1 MTAPDDR
8 VAEMAALIE
17 AGEAEAALALL
28 RRSVTAQDRY
38 ATQARLARA
47 VRALPLERLGL
58 RPLRIALVSSFTV
71 DYFKDVLALW
81 LVLAGIRAEFHVAP
95 FDTVAQTVMDEA
107 SPLYGFAPDLVWLMT
122 SYRDIRLD
130 GPPGEPT
137 EAVRTRVAAA
147 VEDQAALWRI
157 LTARAKCVVL
167 QNNADIPAY
176 DPFGNLAG
184 AAPWG
189 GRSALRLYNFELAD
203 RAAAEGVVLFDLDH
217 VAALFG
223 KAQWVD
229 ARHWHLAKTGFTPEA
244 SGLVASHAARLI
256 AAAKGL
262 ARKCLVL
269 DLDNTLWGGVI
280 GDDGLDGIRLGTGP
294 EGEAF
299 VAFQAYVQALGQR
312 GVVLAVSSKNDAKHA
327 AEPFEKHPDMRLEL
341 GDIAVFRAN
350 WDNKPDNIREIARTL
365 NLGLD
370 AFVFID
376 DNPAER
382 EVVRQLLPMVEVP
395 ELAADPADYIA
406 SLATQNLFE
415 ATLYSAEDGERARLY
430 RENAE
435 RDALSRTSSD
445 LSSYLAHLAM
455 RASVGPVDAFTLPRM
470 AQLINKSN
478 QFHLTGTRYAEAEL
492 AALAED
498 PAATLLW
505 FRLADRFGDNGLI
518 SVVILK
524 QRGDALEIDTWVM
537 SCRVLG
543 RTMEEFIANEI
554 RAVAQARGCS
564 QVIGSYRPSAKNG
577 LVAGLYARLGFEAL
591 ETDGVVTRWQ
601 AGTGAETAMLR
612 TFVERV
618 LSA

>member
-1 MTAPDDR
+1 MTAPDD
-8 VAEMAALIE
+8 VAEAARLIE
-17 AGEAEAALALL
+17 SGEADAALALL
-28 RRSVTAQDRY
+28 RRAVTPQDRY
-38 ATQARLARA
+38 AVQARLARG
-47 VRALPLERLGL
+47 VRALPLERLPL
-58 RPLRIALVSSFTV
+58 RPLKIALVASFTV

-95 FDTVAQTVMDEA
+95 FDTVAPSVMDEA
-107 SPLYGFAPDLVWLMT
+107 SPLYAFAPDLVWLMT
-122 SYRDIRLD
+122 SHRDLRLD
-130 GPPGEPT
+130 LPPGAPT
-137 EAVRTRVAAA
+137 EAVHARVAAA

-157 LTARAKCVVL
+157 LAARAKCVVL

-189 GRSALRLYNFELAD
+189 GRSALRLYNFELAE
-203 RAAAEGVVLFDLDH
+203 RAAGAGVILFDLDH
-217 VAALFG
+217 VSALFG
-223 KAQWVD
+223 KASWVD
-229 ARHWHLAKTGFTPEA
+229 ARHWHMAKTGFTLEA
-244 SGLVASHAARLI
+244 AGLVASHAARLI

-299 VAFQAYVQALGQR
+299 VAFQAYVQALGRR
-312 GVVLAVSSKNDAKHA
+312 GVVLAVSSKNDEKNAV
-327 AEPFEKHPDMRLEL
+327 EPFEKHPDMRLQL
-341 GDIAVFRAN
+341 ADIAVFRAN
-350 WDNKPDNIREIARTL
+350 WDNKPDNIRAIAGTL

-370 AFVFID
+370 AVVFVD

-382 EVVRQLLPMVEVP
+382 EAVRQLLPMVEVP

-430 RENAE
+430 RENAA
-435 RDALSRTSSD
+435 RDALSRASSD
-445 LSSYLAHLAM
+445 LSSYLANLAM

-492 AALAED
+492 AALAAD
-498 PAATLLW
+498 PAASVLW

-524 QRGDALEIDTWVM
+524 AIGDTLDIDTWVM

-554 RAVAQARGCS
+554 RAVAQARSCARITGH
-564 QVIGSYRPSAKNG
+564 YRPSAKNG
-577 LVAGLYARLGFEAL
+577 LVAGLYARLGFAAL
-591 ETDGVVTRWQ
+591 ESEDAVTHWQ
-601 AGTGAETAMLR
+601 ASSEAPPLR
-612 TFVERV
+612 SFVERV

>member
-1 MTAPDDR
+1 
-8 VAEMAALIE
+8 
-17 AGEAEAALALL
+17 
-28 RRSVTAQDRY
+28 
-38 ATQARLARA
+38 
-47 VRALPLERLGL
+47 
-58 RPLRIALVSSFTV
+58 
-71 DYFKDVLALW
+71 
-81 LVLAGIRAEFHVAP
+81 
-95 FDTVAQTVMDEA
+95 
-107 SPLYGFAPDLVWLMT
+107 
-122 SYRDIRLD
+122 
-130 GPPGEPT
+130 
-137 EAVRTRVAAA
+137 
-147 VEDQAALWRI
+147 
-157 LTARAKCVVL
+157 
-167 QNNADIPAY
+167 
-176 DPFGNLAG
+176 
-184 AAPWG
+184 
-189 GRSALRLYNFELAD
+189 
-203 RAAAEGVVLFDLDH
+203 
-217 VAALFG
+217 
-223 KAQWVD
+223 
-229 ARHWHLAKTGFTPEA
+229 
-244 SGLVASHAARLI
+244 
-256 AAAKGL
+256 
-262 ARKCLVL
+262 VL

-299 VAFQAYVQALGQR
+299 VAFQAYLQALGRR
-312 GVVLAVSSKNDAKHA
+312 GIVLAVSSKNDPKNA
-327 AEPFEKHPDMRLEL
+327 AEPFEKHPDMRLRL

-382 EVVRQLLPMVEVP
+382 EMVRQLLPMVEVP

-435 RDALSRTSSD
+435 RDASSRTAAD
-445 LSSYLAHLAM
+445 LSSYLANLAM
-455 RASVGPVDAFTLPRM
+455 RAAVGPVDAFTLPRM

-492 AALAED
+492 AALAAD
-498 PAATLLW
+498 PAATMLW

-524 QRGDALEIDTWVM
+524 QAGDGLEIDTWVM

-554 RAVAQARGCS
+554 RAVAQARGCAR
-564 QVIGSYRPSAKNG
+564 ILGSYHPSAKNG
-577 LVAGLYARLGFEAL
+577 LVAGLYARLGFDAL
-591 ETDGVVTRWQ
+591 ENDGAVTRWQ
-601 AGTGAETAMLR
+601 ASAGADTPLLK

-618 LSA
+618 LNA